1 MDSNELFPRK
11 KLKDKKMNIKLLTLT
26 AVSASAVLF
35 SACSGSASISTN
47 ALKNANTNTAVV
59 VNNNA
64 VTTTNSNTANTN
76 AANTSATSNST
87 AAAPATDGSTI
98 KIEEAGIQFN
108 VPKGFK
114 MSKEGGETVVS
125 TDDSAVETRFSVPA
139 GDDYEAAVKD
149 AAKELD
155 SYLDDVKMSG
165 EPSKGTVDGM
175 TLTSLKGTG
184 KDSDGKAVHFALQI
198 LDSPKKP
205 VLINTYAEEAGLE
218 KYSKELDGFY
228 KSIKKM

>member
-1 MDSNELFPRK
+1 
-11 KLKDKKMNIKLLTLT
+11 MNIKLLTIT
-26 AVSASAVLF
+26 ALSASAVLM
-35 SACSGSASISTN
+35 SACTASVTTN
-47 ALKNANTNTAVV
+47 MNTAKPANAAPANT
-59 VNNNA
+59 
-64 VTTTNSNTANTN
+64 TTPAANTN
-76 AANTSATSNST
+76 AAPAANTNAANST

-98 KIEEAGIQFN
+98 KIEDAGIQFT

-125 TDDSAVETRFSVPA
+125 TDDDAVETRFSVPA
-139 GDDYEAAVKD
+139 GDDYETAVKD

-155 SYLDDVKMSG
+155 SYLDDVKISG

-175 TLTSLKGTG
+175 TLTSLKGNG
-184 KDSDGKAVHFALQI
+184 KDSDGKEVHFALQI

-205 VLINTYAEEAGLE
+205 VLINTYAEAAGLE
-218 KYSKELDGFY
+218 KYGKELDGFY

>member
-1 MDSNELFPRK
+1 
-11 KLKDKKMNIKLLTLT
+11 MNIKLLTIT
-26 AVSASAVLF
+26 ALSASAVLF
-35 SACSGSASISTN
+35 SACTASVTTNMNTAKPANAAPANTTTPNTN
-47 ALKNANTNTAVV
+47 AAAP
-59 VNNNA
+59 
-64 VTTTNSNTANTN
+64 ANTN
-76 AANTSATSNST
+76 AAAPANST
-87 AAAPATDGSTI
+87 AAAPATDGSNI
-98 KIEEAGIQFN
+98 KIEDAGIQFI

-125 TDDSAVETRFSVPA
+125 TDDDAVETRFSVPA
-139 GDDYEAAVKD
+139 GDDYETAVKD

-155 SYLDDVKMSG
+155 SYLDDVKISG

-175 TLTSLKGTG
+175 TLTSLKGNG
-184 KDSDGKAVHFALQI
+184 KDADGKEVHFALQI

-205 VLINTYAEEAGLE
+205 VLINTYAEAAGLE